1 MPRLALIFPFAL
13 AACTQFPELDNRI
26 GTDPA
31 GAGYPDLVPLTPLVA
46 RAHGAG
52 SGAEGPQQ
60 AIADMAGRIAAL
72 EARAARLRGPVI
84 PTPVRTRMLRGVSQG
99 ALQ

>member
-13 AACTQFPELDNRI
+13 VACTQFPELDSRVGADA
-26 GTDPA
+26 GT
-31 GAGYPDLVPLTPLVA
+31 GFPDLVPLTPLVA
-46 RAHGAG
+46 QAHAAG
-52 SGAEGPQQ
+52 SSPEAAQQ
-60 AIADMAGRIAAL
+60 AITDMAGRIAAL

-84 PTPVRTRMLRGVSQG
+84 PTPIRNRMLRGVGQG